1 MKKYAVEKWVFFS
14 TATMSAIIIRKEWK
28 GPYENISRKTN
39 PFRKTERGNS
49 LYELYYCFFIS
60 A

>member
-1 MKKYAVEKWVFFS
+1 MGVFFDCNDVCYNN
-14 TATMSAIIIRKEWK
+14 RKEWK
-28 GPYENISRKTN
+28 GPCENISRKTN

-60 A
+60 ASQSLQ